1 MLKRLYFIFLAVM
14 VTALLVGSQVGCS
27 RGAASQDNW
36 DERDPYLK
44 RALAR
49 KNIDD
54 IDGAI
59 DLLNKALDRK
69 PQLARAHL
77 ELGLLYDTHKQDYIR
92 AIYHYERYLELRPD
106 AEKKKLIEDLI
117 RQGRLSFAASL
128 PDPPPGAVEQIA
140 MLKREIDVLKGQIA
154 SQQARVESAAAAKP
168 AAKPAAALAPATSPA
183 LMPPKPAPAQPAMQ
197 TYVVQ
202 SRDTLSSIAAKL
214 YNDPG
219 KWKTIYDANRNTL
232 SSPQSVRPGQTL
244 IIPR

>member
-1 MLKRLYFIFLAVM
+1 MFKRLSFMIWVLAV
-14 VTALLVGSQVGCS
+14 TATIAVSQFGCS
-27 RGAASQDNW
+27 RGAATQDNR

-49 KNIDD
+49 KNMDD

-69 PQLARAHL
+69 PDLARAHL
-77 ELGLLYDTHKQDYIR
+77 ELGLLYDAQKQDYIR
-92 AIYHYERYLELRPD
+92 AIYHYKRYLELRPD

-117 RQGRLSFAASL
+117 RQARLSFAASL
-128 PDPPPGAVEQIA
+128 PDQPPGAIEQIA
-140 MLKREIDVLKGQIA
+140 MLKREISALKGQIA
-154 SQQARVESAAAAKP
+154 VQQGGIGAAAG
-168 AAKPAAALAPATSPA
+168 KPAAAASTNSPV
-183 LMPPKPAPAQPAMQ
+183 LMPPKPAPAQAAVQ

-202 SRDTLSSIAAKL
+202 SRDTLSSIAAKM

-219 KWKTIYDANRNTL
+219 KWKAIYDANRTTL
-232 SSPQSVRPGQTL
+232 SSPQSVRAGQTL

>member
-1 MLKRLYFIFLAVM
+1 MFKRISFLLLAVAFVAVSM
-14 VTALLVGSQVGCS
+14 TGCS
-27 RGAASQDNW
+27 GGAASQDNR

-44 RALAR
+44 RALVR
-49 KNIDD
+49 KNMDD
-54 IDGAI
+54 IDGAV
-59 DLLNKALDRK
+59 DLLNKALVRK
-69 PQLARAHL
+69 PYLARAHL

-117 RQGRLSFAASL
+117 RQARLSFAASL
-128 PDPPPGAVEQIA
+128 PDQPPGAIEQIA
-140 MLKREIDVLKGQIA
+140 MLKREINVLKGQVA
-154 SQQARVESAAAAKP
+154 SQQSGGGPTAAPKVATADSTN
-168 AAKPAAALAPATSPA
+168 APV
-183 LMPPKPAPAQPAMQ
+183 LMPPKPAPAQSAMQ

-202 SRDTLSSIAAKL
+202 TRDTLSSIAAKL

>member
-1 MLKRLYFIFLAVM
+1 MLKRLSFLLLAAAFAAVLAV
-14 VTALLVGSQVGCS
+14 SQTGCS
-27 RGAASQDNW
+27 RGAASQDKW

-49 KNIDD
+49 KNMDD

-59 DLLNKALDRK
+59 ELLNKALVRK
-69 PQLARAHL
+69 PDLARAHL

-106 AEKKKLIEDLI
+106 AEKRKLIQDLI
-117 RQGRLSFAASL
+117 RQARLSFTASL
-128 PDPPPGAVEQIA
+128 PDPPPGAIEQIA
-140 MLKREIDVLKGQIA
+140 MLKREISALKGQIA
-154 SQQARVESAAAAKP
+154 SQQREGAPAVAKP
-168 AAKPAAALAPATSPA
+168 VVAASTNATV
-183 LMPPKPAPAQPAMQ
+183 LMPPKPAPAQSAVQ

-219 KWKTIYDANRNTL
+219 KWKKIYDANRNTL
-232 SSPQSVRPGQTL
+232 TSPQSVRPGQTL
-244 IIPR
+244 IVPR

>member
-1 MLKRLYFIFLAVM
+1 MFKRISFLILM
-14 VTALLVGSQVGCS
+14 TAFAAASMTGCS
-27 RGAASQDNW
+27 PGAASQDSR

-44 RALAR
+44 RALVR
-49 KNIDD
+49 KNMDD

-69 PQLARAHL
+69 PDLARAHL

-92 AIYHYERYLELRPD
+92 AIYHYQRYLELRPT
-106 AEKKKLIEDLI
+106 AEKRKLIEDLI
-117 RQGRLSFAASL
+117 RQARLSFAASL
-128 PDPPPGAVEQIA
+128 PNQPPGAIEQIA
-140 MLKREIDVLKGQIA
+140 MLKREIAALKGQLA
-154 SQQARVESAAAAKP
+154 SPPAATAQPAAAKP
-168 AAKPAAALAPATSPA
+168 AASAATNAAVLV
-183 LMPPKPAPAQPAMQ
+183 PPRPAPAQAAVQ

-202 SRDTLSSIAAKL
+202 SRDTLSSIAAKM
-214 YNDPG
+214 YNEPG

>member
-1 MLKRLYFIFLAVM
+1 MFKRFPFRLLLVAFAAVLAV
-14 VTALLVGSQVGCS
+14 SQFGCS
-27 RGAASQDNW
+27 GGAASQDNR

-49 KNIDD
+49 KSMDD
-54 IDGAI
+54 IDGAV

-69 PQLARAHL
+69 PDLARAHL
-77 ELGLLYDTHKQDYIR
+77 ELGLLYDTHKQDYVR

-117 RQGRLSFAASL
+117 RQARLSFVASL
-128 PDPPPGAVEQIA
+128 PDPPPGAIEQIA
-140 MLKREIDVLKGQIA
+140 MLKREISVLKGQVGTPQGA
-154 SQQARVESAAAAKP
+154 SAPAAAAKP
-168 AAKPAAALAPATSPA
+168 AAAASTNAPV
-183 LMPPKPAPAQPAMQ
+183 LMPPKPAPAQTAMQ
-197 TYVVQ
+197 TYIVQ

-232 SSPQSVRPGQTL
+232 TSPQSVRAGQTL

>member
-1 MLKRLYFIFLAVM
+1 MFKRISFLILM
-14 VTALLVGSQVGCS
+14 TAFAAATITGCS
-27 RGAASQDNW
+27 PGAASQDSR

-44 RALAR
+44 RALVR
-49 KNIDD
+49 KNMDD

-69 PQLARAHL
+69 PDLARAHL

-92 AIYHYERYLELRPD
+92 AIYHYQRYLELRPT
-106 AEKKKLIEDLI
+106 AEKRKLIEDLI
-117 RQGRLSFAASL
+117 RQARLSFAASL
-128 PDPPPGAVEQIA
+128 PNQPPGAIEQIA
-140 MLKREIDVLKGQIA
+140 MLKREIAALKGQLA
-154 SQQARVESAAAAKP
+154 SQPAATAQPAAAKP
-168 AAKPAAALAPATSPA
+168 AASAATNAAVLV
-183 LMPPKPAPAQPAMQ
+183 PPRPAPAQAAVQ

-202 SRDTLSSIAAKL
+202 SRDTLSSIAAKM
-214 YNDPG
+214 YNEPG

>member
-1 MLKRLYFIFLAVM
+1 MFKRISFLILM
-14 VTALLVGSQVGCS
+14 TAFAAASMTGCS
-27 RGAASQDNW
+27 PGAASQDSR

-44 RALAR
+44 RALVR
-49 KNIDD
+49 KNMDD

-59 DLLNKALDRK
+59 DLLNKALVRK
-69 PQLARAHL
+69 PDLARAHL

-117 RQGRLSFAASL
+117 RQARLSFAASL
-128 PDPPPGAVEQIA
+128 PDQPPGAIEQIA
-140 MLKREIDVLKGQIA
+140 MLKREISALKGQIA
-154 SQQARVESAAAAKP
+154 SQNAGAGPAAAAKP
-168 AAKPAAALAPATSPA
+168 VPASATNAPV
-183 LMPPKPAPAQPAMQ
+183 LIPPKPAPAQAAVQ

-202 SRDTLSSIAAKL
+202 SRDTLSSIAGKM

>member
-1 MLKRLYFIFLAVM
+1 MFKRFPFRLLLVAFAAVLAV
-14 VTALLVGSQVGCS
+14 SQFGCS
-27 RGAASQDNW
+27 GGAAGQDKW

-44 RALAR
+44 RALVR
-49 KNIDD
+49 KNMDD
-54 IDGAI
+54 IDGAV

-69 PQLARAHL
+69 PDLARAHL
-77 ELGLLYDTHKQDYIR
+77 ELGLLYDTHKQDYVR

-117 RQGRLSFAASL
+117 RQARLSFVASL
-128 PDPPPGAVEQIA
+128 PDPPPGAIEQIA
-140 MLKREIDVLKGQIA
+140 MLKREISALKGQIA
-154 SQQARVESAAAAKP
+154 SQQAGIGPAAAAKP
-168 AAKPAAALAPATSPA
+168 AAAASTNAPV
-183 LMPPKPAPAQPAMQ
+183 LMPPKPAPAQMAMQ
-197 TYVVQ
+197 TYIVQ

-232 SSPQSVRPGQTL
+232 TSPQSVRAGQTL